1 MDIKDELSNLNSFD
15 AVKEM
20 IQSIT
25 DQNKKALEP
34 ITHSINILQEQ
45 INNSIKMSIAP
56 ALKAIDLNMSS
67 LSLVLKDLHK
77 NPEGV
82 LNFFEYMHKLDAY
95 YWSMPFEMNGE
106 TLNSII
112 QSSPSEKL
120 FDTNMS
126 RYFSRKRMD
135 ELFEKTHAILP
146 RNKKVIYNQIQKA
159 FDDKSYQLING
170 PIISLIDDSLSTFLV
185 KKSNTSRKGILL
197 PILEDLEESVDW
209 YLYVFLN
216 MLSNNI
222 TSIFKNIDFDEDIV
236 IVNNKKISRHT
247 IHHGRFLGNNKR
259 IESIMLLNTLYN
271 SLVVVNQLNKY
282 HNKISF
288 ERNKGF
294 ILVNQNI

>member
-1 MDIKDELSNLNSFD
+1 MSYL
-15 AVKEM
+15 
-20 IQSIT
+20 
-25 DQNKKALEP
+25 KKLM
-34 ITHSINILQEQ
+34 L
-45 INNSIKMSIAP
+45 
-56 ALKAIDLNMSS
+56 
-67 LSLVLKDLHK
+67 
-77 NPEGV
+77 
-82 LNFFEYMHKLDAY
+82 Y
-95 YWSMPFEMNGE
+95 
-106 TLNSII
+106 
-112 QSSPSEKL
+112 
-120 FDTNMS
+120 
-126 RYFSRKRMD
+126 
-135 ELFEKTHAILP
+135 
-146 RNKKVIYNQIQKA
+146 
-159 FDDKSYQLING
+159 DKSYQLING